1 MMEVHIQLI
10 GRLAGSQTAV
20 DRRQAPSIRAMT
32 IIAIT
37 PSLRTVLIIPR
48 RVRARASR
56 MTANTATMA
65 MVTTTMPNQ

>member
-10 GRLAGSQTAV
+10 GRLALASANGLWTV
-20 DRRQAPSIRAMT
+20 LQAPSIRAMT

-48 RVRARASR
+48 RVRGRVR
-56 MTANTATMA
+56 
-65 MVTTTMPNQ
+65 V